1 MNFSVLDKYLDECKA
16 MGITGC
22 AVMVCQENKIL
33 YSKGMGIANKETGAP
48 YDQSSKTFIYSCTK
62 PITVTAVMQCYER
75 GLLDIDDPVHKFIPE
90 YKNIT
95 VKKGDDIVPAENTLT
110 IRHLLTMTGGYDYTL
125 ENDDIKAHRDKT
137 DGEVTLYDFAS
148 LRVKSPLLFEPGSK
162 YQYSIC
168 HDILAG
174 IVEIVTGKNFDFYL
188 KENIFNP
195 LGMNN
200 TYFSEY
206 KKIHDEIADMY
217 FYRTQT
223 KLLEPRDKINNLI
236 IGKKFFSG
244 GAGLI
249 SCAED
254 YIKFT
259 DALATGRAS
268 NGFKLLEKETIDL
281 LRSPQLAYNGAL
293 GFSSPARK
301 EYSYGLGVRTRVDA
315 AKNGHIGEFG
325 WDGAAGC
332 YLLID
337 PEIKLSVF
345 FSENIHNWPLMWQD
359 IHLTLRDAVYEAIK

>member
-1 MNFSVLDKYLDECKA
+1 MNFSILDKYLDECKA
-16 MGITGC
+16 RGITGC

-33 YSKGMGIANKETGAP
+33 YSKGMGIANKETGTP
-48 YDQSSKTFIYSCTK
+48 YDQSSKVFIYSCTK

-125 ENDDIKAHRDKT
+125 ENNDIKAHRDKT

-174 IVEIVTGKNFDFYL
+174 IVEIATGKNFDFYL

-200 TYFSEY
+200 TYFAEY

-217 FYRTQT
+217 FYRTET

-236 IGKKFFSG
+236 IGKKFF
-244 GAGLI
+244 L
-249 SCAED
+249 
-254 YIKFT
+254 FF
-259 DALATGRAS
+259 LL
-268 NGFKLLEKETIDL
+268 FK
-281 LRSPQLAYNGAL
+281 
-293 GFSSPARK
+293 
-301 EYSYGLGVRTRVDA
+301 
-315 AKNGHIGEFG
+315 EF
-325 WDGAAGC
+325 
-332 YLLID
+332 L
-337 PEIKLSVF
+337 
-345 FSENIHNWPLMWQD
+345 
-359 IHLTLRDAVYEAIK
+359 